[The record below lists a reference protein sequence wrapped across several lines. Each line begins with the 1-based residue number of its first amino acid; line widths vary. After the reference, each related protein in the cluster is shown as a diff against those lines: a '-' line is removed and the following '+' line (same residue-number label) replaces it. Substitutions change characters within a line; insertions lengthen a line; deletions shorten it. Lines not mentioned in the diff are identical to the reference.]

1 MKREGPHKSSANGQT
16 NGMQMGT
23 VTKGL
28 ELLNLF
34 TRQRPLI
41 GLSDLAR
48 LADLNKA
55 TCYRLVTELCDFGL
69 VEQVGTAREYR
80 LGPTVLRLAALR
92 EAQVPTREAAMPVLQ
107 ALAQKTG
114 ETAHLSML
122 MGGALHTLGY
132 AYSPAHMTRVTM
144 EDAETLPF
152 HATSSGLAV
161 LAFQPDAFRDAF
173 LSQPIPRLTG
183 RTETNPDALRARLA
197 EVRSLGLSESR
208 GAFQAEVHS
217 MAVPLFDALGRCMG
231 AVAVAALAMRMTEP
245 QRRLIRF
252 ALTQAGTEITT
263 LWGGTLPA
271 DIATLWRL
279 AA

>member
-1 MKREGPHKSSANGQT
+1 MSAATSQTDFGFRRVDLDAKQDLVDDVFHKVAGRYDLMNDLMSAGLHRIWKDVMVT
-16 NGMQMGT
+16 RLGVPKTRPFRHLDVAGGT
-23 VTKGL
+23 GDVAFKVVGAGSAAEATVCDINAEMLKVGRARA
-28 ELLNLF
+28 E
-34 TRQRPLI
+34 TR
-41 GLSDLAR
+41 GLSGR
-48 LADLNKA
+48 
-55 TCYRLVTELCDFGL
+55 
-69 VEQVGTAREYR
+69 VEFVQGN
-80 LGPTVLRLAALR
+80 
-92 EAQVPTREAAMPVLQ
+92 
-107 ALAQKTG
+107 
-114 ETAHLSML
+114 
-122 MGGALHTLGY
+122 
-132 AYSPAHMTRVTM
+132 
-144 EDAETLPF
+144 AETLPF

-183 RTETNPDALRARLA
+183 RTETNPETLRARLA

-208 GAFQAEVHS
+208 GTFQAEVHS

-231 AVAVAALAMRMTEP
+231 AVAVAALALRMTEA

-263 LWGGTLPA
+263 LWGGTLPS

>member
-1 MKREGPHKSSANGQT
+1 
-16 NGMQMGT
+16 MGT
-23 VTKGL
+23 VSKAL
-28 ELLNLF
+28 ELLDYF
-34 TRQRPLI
+34 TRLQPLI

-55 TCYRLVTELCDFGL
+55 TCFRLLTELAENGF
-69 VEQVGTAREYR
+69 VEQIGTGREYR

-107 ALAQKTG
+107 ALAQQTG

-122 MGGALHTLGY
+122 MADSLRTLAF
-132 AYSPAHMTRVTM
+132 AYSAAHVTKVTM

-161 LAFQPDAFRDAF
+161 LAFQTEAFRNAA
-173 LSQPIPRLTG
+173 LSKPFAQMTTS
-183 RTETNPDALRARLA
+183 TETNPVQLRARLA
-197 EVRSLGLSESR
+197 EVRGLGYSESR
-208 GAFQAEVHS
+208 NSFQADVHS
-217 MAVPLFDALGRCMG
+217 MAVPLFDAMGRCSG
-231 AVAVAALAMRMTEP
+231 ALAVAAPATRMSEA
-245 QRRLIRF
+245 QRRLIRY
-252 ALTQAGTEITT
+252 ALTQAGIEITT
-263 LWGGTLPA
+263 IWGGSLPP

>member
-1 MKREGPHKSSANGQT
+1 
-16 NGMQMGT
+16 MGT
-23 VTKGL
+23 VTKAL

-34 TRQRPLI
+34 TRTRPLI
-41 GLSDLAR
+41 GLSALAR

-55 TCYRLVTELCDFGL
+55 TCYRLVSELCDFGL
-69 VEQVGTAREYR
+69 VEQIGTTREYR
-80 LGPTVLRLAALR
+80 LGPAVLRLSSLR

-114 ETAHLSML
+114 ETAHLSLL
-122 MGGALHTLGY
+122 MGGALHTLGFAY
-132 AYSPAHMTRVTM
+132 ASQHMTRVTM
-144 EDAETLPF
+144 EDAEVLPF
-152 HATSSGLAV
+152 HATSSGLVV
-161 LAFQPDAFRDAF
+161 LAFQPEPFRAGV
-173 LSQPIPRLTG
+173 LAQPIARLTG
-183 RTETNPDALRARLA
+183 RTETSPEALRSRLA
-197 EVRSLGLSESR
+197 EIRGCGIAESR

-217 MAVPLFDALGRCMG
+217 MAVPLFNALGDCVG
-231 AVAVAALAMRMTEP
+231 AVAVAALASRMAED

-252 ALTQAGTEITT
+252 ALTEAGSEITT

>member
-1 MKREGPHKSSANGQT
+1 
-16 NGMQMGT
+16 MGT
-23 VTKGL
+23 VSKAL
-28 ELLNLF
+28 ELLDYF
-34 TRQRPLI
+34 TRSRPLI

-55 TCYRLVTELCDFGL
+55 TCFRLLTELAENGF
-69 VEQVGTAREYR
+69 VEQIGTGREFR

-107 ALAQKTG
+107 ALAQRTG

-122 MGGALHTLGY
+122 MADTLRTLAF
-132 AYSPAHMTRVTM
+132 AYSAAHVTKVTM

-161 LAFQPDAFRDAF
+161 LAFQTEAFRNTI
-173 LSQPIPRLTG
+173 LSQPFAQLTSS
-183 RTETNPDALRARLA
+183 TETNPRALRDRAT
-197 EVRSLGLSESR
+197 EVRGLGYAESR
-208 GAFQAEVHS
+208 GGYQTEVHS
-217 MAVPLFDALGRCMG
+217 LAVPLFDALGRCSG
-231 AVAVAALAMRMTEP
+231 AVAVAAPASRMSEA
-245 QRRLIRF
+245 QRRLIRY
-252 ALTQAGTEITT
+252 ALIQAGTEITAI
-263 LWGGTLPA
+263 WGGSLPT

>member
-1 MKREGPHKSSANGQT
+1 
-16 NGMQMGT
+16 MGT
-23 VTKGL
+23 VSKAL
-28 ELLNLF
+28 ELLDYF
-34 TRQRPLI
+34 TRSQPLI

-48 LADLNKA
+48 QAGLNKA
-55 TCYRLVTELCDFGL
+55 TCFRLLTELADSGF
-69 VEQVGTAREYR
+69 VEQIGTGREYR

-122 MGGALHTLGY
+122 MAESLRTLAY
-132 AYSPAHMTRVTM
+132 AYSAAHVTKVTM

-161 LAFQPDAFRDAF
+161 LAFQTDAFRNTILAKPF
-173 LSQPIPRLTG
+173 PRLT
-183 RTETNPDALRARLA
+183 RNTETNPATLLARVA
-197 EVRSLGLSESR
+197 EVRSLGYAESR
-208 GAFQAEVHS
+208 GSFQADVHS
-217 MAVPLFDALGRCMG
+217 MAVPLFDTLGRCSG
-231 AVAVAALAMRMTEP
+231 ALAVAAPASRMNEP
-245 QRRLIRF
+245 QRRLIRY

-263 LWGGTLPA
+263 IWGGSLPT

>member
-1 MKREGPHKSSANGQT
+1 
-16 NGMQMGT
+16 MGT
-23 VTKGL
+23 VTKAL

-34 TRQRPLI
+34 TKGRPLI

-55 TCYRLVTELCDFGL
+55 TCYRLISELCDFGL
-69 VEQVGTAREYR
+69 VEQIGTAREYR
-80 LGPTVLRLAALR
+80 LGPAVLRLSALR

-114 ETAHLSML
+114 ETAHLSLL
-122 MGGALHTLGY
+122 MGSELHTLGF
-132 AYSPAHMTRVTM
+132 AYSTGHMTRVTM
-144 EDAETLPF
+144 EDAEVLPF
-152 HATSSGLAV
+152 HATSSGLVV
-161 LAFQPDAFRDAF
+161 LAFQPEAFRETVLA
-173 LSQPIPRLTG
+173 QPIPRLTG
-183 RTETNPDALRARLA
+183 RTETAPQALRARLA
-197 EVRSLGLSESR
+197 EVRGQGFAESR

-217 MAVPLFDALGRCMG
+217 IAVPLFDALGRCTG
-231 AVAVAALAMRMTEP
+231 AVAVAALASRMSED

-252 ALTQAGTEITT
+252 ALASAGSEITS